1 MSVLPMLCWL
11 ALVAPGV
18 AVVRRCAPA
27 ALGGGAAAALGVGW
41 LAAFAVLAPCLV
53 LAYLLHAPTPLVAI
67 LVTLVVVWGVFD
79 ALRHASWKGVV
90 RSVPPVMLLAAAVV
104 VLDAVLAERVGAILD
119 NDARVHVARIRFIL
133 DHGFSNSDP
142 FVRATGEFPYP
153 LYHTNL
159 LHALHACI
167 AWITGLDP
175 LEVWFGSLGASRL
188 MIAGAAAWTAW
199 SLVGGRWAPW
209 VAAVLAV
216 LSRSVVDFT
225 LYPNQLAPWFAVL
238 MTVGVVAMVLAW
250 DVPAR
255 RAIVVCMLANL
266 VVAMMHPLYAGF
278 VLVMLVPVLGAVAA
292 VRSLRCV
299 GKRSTPVACA
309 VGLVLAAA
317 PMLLAVKAMTAGPG
331 RAADV
336 ASPSAWE
343 WNHWKTQA
351 TASPAPSA
359 GAGTPDALGRARR
372 TAIHRQD
379 GFTLTRQDDHLF
391 IARNWGRGFTGGWG
405 GVVGW
410 RLWTAMAATLLALA
424 VLGRPQTLVAFG
436 AIVVV
441 LTVMTVPILCT
452 TAIGF
457 LGAQWMILRFEALAA
472 IVWGA
477 LALPGMAAVCERC
490 IGSRRF
496 VAVPVG
502 LGVTAVSIWVGAANA
517 GQDTWDR
524 VDRWWDRAMAS
535 EGARQGAAFDGLM
548 ANRAWMEGCMPKDA
562 VVACGRLTGT
572 WAAMLRGPRL
582 VCSERSSTGV
592 PSATTRVLHVT
603 EMLDDRTDEERRAEL
618 FRHYGV
624 THALLGG
631 SAPGWT
637 DYWADDIT
645 SGQGHRLIRLRSEP
659 DPMKLWERKVADA
672 SRLVLKGCA
681 DLAEVE
687 LLDLVDERPQAWRGW
702 FVLGN
707 AKWELGQIEAA
718 ESCYEM
724 ARRQDPTE
732 PMPDLMLGN
741 CAERLGR
748 SDEASMYFESAE
760 ARALK
765 RSDRTTAAS
774 ANFNRANGLR
784 RQGRLVEAESAY
796 RQAVV
801 LDPSHPGARRE
812 LEQAS
817 LWMVPVPLMDD
828 AGADALDGGGAKP

>member
-1 MSVLPMLCWL
+1 MSLLPLLCWL
-11 ALVAPGV
+11 ALIAPGV
-18 AVVRRCAPA
+18 AVLRRCAPA

-53 LAYLLHAPTPLVAI
+53 VAYLLRAPISLVAI
-67 LVTLVVVWGVFD
+67 LAALVVVWGVLD
-79 ALRHASWKGVV
+79 VMRHASWRGVV

-133 DHGFSNSDP
+133 DHGCSNSDP

-199 SLVGGRWAPW
+199 SLLGGRWAPW

-225 LYPNQLAPWFAVL
+225 LYPNQLAPWFAVP
-238 MTVGVVAMVLAW
+238 MTVGGVAMVLAW
-250 DVPAR
+250 DVSAR
-255 RAIVVCMLANL
+255 RAIVVCALANL

-278 VLVMLVPVLGAVAA
+278 VLVMLVPVLGAVAVTRS
-292 VRSLRCV
+292 VRHV
-299 GKRSTPVACA
+299 GKRSTPVACV

-317 PMLLAVKAMTAGPG
+317 PMLVAVKSMTAGPG

-336 ASPSAWE
+336 ASASDWE
-343 WNHWKTQA
+343 WNHWKSQE
-351 TASPAPSA
+351 TASPATSA

-379 GFTLTRQDDHLF
+379 GFTLTRDDNRLL

-424 VLGRPQTLVAFG
+424 VLGRPQTLVALG

-452 TAIGF
+452 SAIGF

-472 IVWGA
+472 IVWGT
-477 LALPGMAAVCERC
+477 LALPGLAAWCERC

-502 LGVTAVSIWVGAANA
+502 LGVTALSIWVGAANA
-517 GQDTWDR
+517 GQGTWDR
-524 VDRWWDRAMAS
+524 VDRWWHRAMAS
-535 EGARQGAAFDGLM
+535 EGTRRGAAFEGLM
-548 ANRAWMEGCMPKDA
+548 ANRAWMERCMPKDG

-572 WAAMLRGPRL
+572 WAAMLWGPRL

-592 PSATTRVLHVT
+592 PSATTRVLHVA
-603 EMLDDRTDEERRAEL
+603 EMLDERTDEDRRAEL

-624 THALLGG
+624 THVLVGG
-631 SAPGWT
+631 SAPGWSA
-637 DYWADDIT
+637 YWADDIE
-645 SGQGHRLIRLRSEP
+645 SGQGHQLISLRSEP
-659 DPMKLWERKVADA
+659 DPSKLWERKVADA
-672 SRLVLKGCA
+672 SRLVLRGCA

-702 FVLGN
+702 YALGN

-748 SDEASMYFESAE
+748 QTEASIHFESAE
-760 ARALK
+760 ALALR

-784 RQGRLVEAESAY
+784 RRGRLVEAESAY
-796 RQAVV
+796 RRALV
-801 LDPSHPGARRE
+801 LDPWHPGASRE

-817 LWMVPVPLMDD
+817 LWLAPVPVMDD
-828 AGADALDGGGAKP
+828 ADTFDGGGGKP